1 MIKCVSTTKSETFT
15 HFFPDTDA
23 KNGGGQEIRENFS
36 GETDQRKRK
45 GIWKPLAGGPSR
57 AIIHPGL
64 PILAKGPPKHVG
76 LQTSF
81 LTHLF

>member
-1 MIKCVSTTKSETFT
+1 MKSETFT
-15 HFFPDTDA
+15 HFFFSETRA
-23 KNGGGQEIRENFS
+23 KNVGGQEIRENFS
-36 GETDQRKRK
+36 GETDQRKRE

-64 PILAKGPPKHVG
+64 PVLSKGPPKRVG

-81 LTHLF
+81 LAHLS